1 VVPSAWQAGPASVPS
16 VMLLASLRQSA
27 LSDYDAQQQ
36 QPPPTGGSHTRTC
49 KPSASVNAAQLSL
62 ISSTIMNSQ
71 QPATTA
77 AASAAQFS

>member
-1 VVPSAWQAGPASVPS
+1 MVPSAWPGRPGVPS
-16 VMLLASLRQSA
+16 VMLLLASLRQSA